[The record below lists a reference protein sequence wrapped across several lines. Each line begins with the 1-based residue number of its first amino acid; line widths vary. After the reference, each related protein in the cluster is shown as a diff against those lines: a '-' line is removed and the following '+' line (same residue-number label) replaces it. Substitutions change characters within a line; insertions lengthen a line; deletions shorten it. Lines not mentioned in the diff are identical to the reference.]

1 MLGAFARLL
10 ILRILPRRLVPVLTL
25 YEAYRLYRNH
35 RRRQMEERW
44 AAESRAARKG
54 TEGDQRRSSST
65 GVNARLRRS
74 CGASMLESVR

>member
-44 AAESRAARKG
+44 AAE
-54 TEGDQRRSSST
+54 GDQRRSSST
-65 GVNARLRRS
+65 GVSRR
-74 CGASMLESVR
+74 RPR

>member
-25 YEAYRLYRNH
+25 YEAYRFYRNH

-44 AAESRAARKG
+44 AAESRAARKV
-54 TEGDQRRSSST
+54 TQGDQGRSTST
-65 GVNARLRRS
+65 GSSRR
-74 CGASMLESVR
+74 RPR